1 MNRSSDVSARPL
13 LVGGMH
19 RSGTSLTASLV
30 ASAGIDLGPELLG
43 ANASNPAGHF
53 EDLGIQEFHCR
64 ALVAGG
70 ISSEGYTATARG
82 DVPAALEP
90 QADALLAERMRP
102 GVAWGWKEPRTT
114 LFLDFWQQRLP
125 QARHLFVFRRPWE
138 VADSLF
144 RRGDPTFL
152 DNPMFAFHVWS
163 HYNRT
168 IIDFVRRHPAQCL
181 VVDIAQVIADPRR
194 VFADVRDRL
203 DVALGRPAA
212 RYREGML
219 NREVGFTRAAIVRA
233 VAPEAW
239 QTYVDLCG
247 LAGVNADFMAL
258 SNADASLGECAV
270 LEWARASRAET
281 EPQAAPAA
289 SACRPVERPRARPRR
304 PSLAMAMRRASRKL
318 LARLASIG
326 HRLLPAARTVADP
339 DVLAFPTRVETPSTQ
354 RVA

>member
-1 MNRSSDVSARPL
+1 MTRPPDASARPL
-13 LVGGMH
+13 LIGGMH

-64 ALVAGG
+64 ALVAQGVC
-70 ISSEGYTATARG
+70 SEGYTATMRG

-90 QADALLAERMRP
+90 QADDLLAERMRP

-114 LFLDFWQQRLP
+114 LFLDFWQRRLP

-144 RRGDPTFL
+144 RRGDQTFL
-152 DNPMFAFHVWS
+152 DNPTFAFDVWA

-168 IIDFVRRHPAQCL
+168 ILDFVRRHPVQC
-181 VVDIAQVIADPRR
+181 VIVDIAQVIANPQR
-194 VFADVRDRL
+194 VFADVRSRL
-203 DVALGRPAA
+203 DVALGRPAT

-219 NREVGFTRAAIVRA
+219 ARDVGFTRAAIVRA

-239 QTYVDLCG
+239 QTYVELCS
-247 LAGVNADFMAL
+247 LAGATDEFVTV
-258 SNADASLGECAV
+258 SGGDASIAECAV

-281 EPQAAPAA
+281 EALPETAA
-289 SACRPVERPRARPRR
+289 RPVAGRPLDRSRQ
-304 PSLAMAMRRASRKL
+304 PSLAAAVRRTSTKL
-318 LARLASIG
+318 LARLTAVG
-326 HRLLPAARTVADP
+326 RRLLPAGRAVAPP
-339 DVLAFPTRVETPSTQ
+339 DVLAFPTRVETPPAQ